1 MSKAINLQTVS
12 FTASEAAANL
22 AGAARAAID
31 GKAQIEAGKN
41 KGAAALAV
49 MIAGFSDD
57 AAALLSWAF
66 DIMGGDNTVHHH
78 VACTGFHEFGNDDLA
93 WKRNG
98 EGKVSKT
105 AQTAYKTG
113 FQKAFFALPT
123 GVPAVWTMV
132 SKAIPVARAI
142 RAEGMIAKIEK
153 GALVLEGGTSERAKA
168 MREAKTLAALA
179 KACEGATGTNRN
191 SPQNGGGGGDNE
203 GEGEAPALSLHDV
216 LKQACAMLRP
226 IAAGND
232 ALSPKVEGD
241 LKALVALANKALAVA
256 A

>member
-1 MSKAINLQTVS
+1 MTKAINLATAS
-12 FTASEAAANL
+12 FTASEAAGNL
-22 AGAARAAID
+22 HVAARAAID

-57 AAALLSWAF
+57 AAAMLDWTF
-66 DIMGGDNTVHHH
+66 DIIGSDNTVHTH
-78 VACTGFHEFGNDDLA
+78 VRCTGFNEYGNTDLA
-93 WKRNG
+93 WCRNG
-98 EGKVSKT
+98 EGKISKT

-113 FQKAFFALPT
+113 LQKAMYGLPT
-123 GVPAVWTMV
+123 GVAAVWTMT
-132 SKAIPVARAI
+132 SKAIPIARAI
-142 RAEGMIAKIEK
+142 RAEGMLAKIEK
-153 GALVLEGGTSERAKA
+153 GALVLEGGDTERAKA

-179 KACEGATGTNRN
+179 KVCEGATGSNREA
-191 SPQNGGGGGDNE
+191 PQNS
-203 GEGEAPALSLHDV
+203 GEGDGEAAAPLSLSEV
-216 LKQACAMLRP
+216 IKAACAMLRP

-241 LKALVALANKALAVA
+241 LRALVALANKALAVA

>member
-1 MSKAINLQTVS
+1 MTKAINLQTVS
-12 FTASEAAANL
+12 FTASEAAGNL
-22 AGAARAAID
+22 HVAARAAID

-78 VACTGFHEFGNDDLA
+78 VDCTGFHEFGNTDLA
-93 WKRNG
+93 WCRNG

-153 GALVLEGGTSERAKA
+153 GALVLEGGDTERAKA

-191 SPQNGGGGGDNE
+191 SPQNGGDGE
-203 GEGEAPALSLHDV
+203 GEGDAPALSLHDV